1 MTKNLESIKK
11 EIDKFSYKKK
21 KQKKTQSFLHAK
33 VELAKRKNNCNSYID
48 KVIISLY
55 KEFLEKKK
63 RLTNPKYKN
72 EQMT

>member
-11 EIDKFSYKKK
+11 EIDKFSYQK
-21 KQKKTQSFLHAK
+21 KKTQSFLHAK

-55 KEFLEKKK
+55 TELLEKKK